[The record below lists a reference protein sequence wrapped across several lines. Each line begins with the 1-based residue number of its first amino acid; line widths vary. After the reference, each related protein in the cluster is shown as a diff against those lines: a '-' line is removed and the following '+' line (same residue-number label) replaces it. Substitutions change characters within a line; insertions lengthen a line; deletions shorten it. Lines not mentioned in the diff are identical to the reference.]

1 MSRIR
6 SAPRLPGSDNAALA
20 AGALVQA
27 ALGAVLVLAG
37 LSKVVA
43 PDDAEQL
50 RGFVQGSAGA
60 SEGPRSCRVPQ
71 TRG

>member
-6 SAPRLPGSDNAALA
+6 PEPRLPRSGHAALA

-27 ALGAVLVLAG
+27 ALGAVFVLAG

-43 PDDAEQL
+43 PDDAEPF
-50 RGFVQGSAGA
+50 RGFVRGSAGA
-60 SEGPRSCRVPQ
+60 SDGPPSFLVPQ